1 MIDLTAIRPNLSS
14 QNIQRMVPYY
24 VCLYNFQQLYELIL
38 EYYLYKSRL
47 RPNNTLFEF
56 IGLHI
61 RKSIRT

>member
-1 MIDLTAIRPNLSS
+1 MIDFITPLQKLSP